1 MATQKNMKARKIL
14 LASLLLLVC
23 ISLGYATYQQKKVW
37 VVPEDVKKLKNH
49 LQPTLSNLSAAAQ
62 LFNDDCA
69 ECHGDHGKG
78 DGPEAMMHEPPPAD
92 LTDLQHMR
100 TVTDGAIYYQITEG
114 RKPMP
119 SFKNRLT
126 EDQRWQLVLL
136 VRSFSK
142 PPAAP
147 ENKPTPTPSSSPEPA
162 NKPTPTPSS
171 SPEPANKHAQS
182 SRK

>member
-14 LASLLLLVC
+14 FASLLLLAC
-23 ISLGYATYQQKKVW
+23 ISVVYATYQQKKVW
-37 VVPEDVKKLKNH
+37 AVPEDVKKLKNP
-49 LQPTLSNLSAAAQ
+49 LQPTPANLTAAAQ
-62 LFNDDCA
+62 IFNDDCA

-126 EDQRWQLVLL
+126 EDQRWQLALL

-147 ENKPTPTPSSSPEPA
+147 ENQPTPTPSSSPKPA
-162 NKPTPTPSS
+162 NKPTPMPSS
-171 SPEPANKHAQS
+171 SPDPANKPAQS
-182 SRK
+182 SKK

>member
-1 MATQKNMKARKIL
+1 MPPQKNMKARKIL

-37 VVPEDVKKLKNH
+37 AVPEEIKKLKNP
-49 LQPTLSNLSAAAQ
+49 LPPTPSNMSAAAQ

-78 DGPEAMMHEPPPAD
+78 DGPEAMMHEPAPAD

-100 TVTDGAIYYQITEG
+100 TVTDGAIFYQITEG

-119 SFKNRLT
+119 SFRKRMT

-136 VRSFSK
+136 VRSFSQ
-142 PPAAP
+142 PIAAP
-147 ENKPTPTPSSSPEPA
+147 ENKSDTTAPAKPEAAKQPSHSSE
-162 NKPTPTPSS
+162 K
-171 SPEPANKHAQS
+171 
-182 SRK
+182 

>member
-23 ISLGYATYQQKKVW
+23 ISLGYATYQQKRVW
-37 VVPEDVKKLKNH
+37 AVPEDVKKLKNP
-49 LQPTLSNLSAAAQ
+49 LQPTPSTLSAAAQ

-78 DGPEAMMHEPPPAD
+78 DGPEAMMHDPPPAD
-92 LTDLQHMR
+92 LTDLQHMK

-119 SFKNRLT
+119 SFRNRLT

-136 VRSFSK
+136 VRTFSQ
-142 PPAAP
+142 PAVVP
-147 ENKPTPTPSSSPEPA
+147 ESKHVPAPSSNPEVPK
-162 NKPTPTPSS
+162 KP
-171 SPEPANKHAQS
+171 AQS
-182 SRK
+182 PKN

>member
-37 VVPEDVKKLKNH
+37 AVPEGVKKLKNP
-49 LQPTLSNLSAAAQ
+49 LQPTPSNLSAAAQ

-69 ECHGDHGKG
+69 ECHGEHGKG
-78 DGPEAMMHEPPPAD
+78 DGPEAMMHDPPPAD

-100 TVTDGAIYYQITEG
+100 AVTDGEIFYQISEG

-119 SFKNRLT
+119 SFRNRLT
-126 EDQRWQLVLL
+126 EDQRWQLALL
-136 VRSFSK
+136 VRSFSQ
-142 PPAAP
+142 PSAPP
-147 ENKPTPTPSSSPEPA
+147 ENKPGTGSPMNPGATKKPA
-162 NKPTPTPSS
+162 QAPK
-171 SPEPANKHAQS
+171 K
-182 SRK
+182 